1 MSVQGVSNVS
11 RASRE
16 PQEPKIS
23 RTIMVSEIFG
33 VTIQGEGALIGVPT
47 VFVRTGGCD
56 YRCSWCDTLY
66 AVLPEHKDEWH
77 PMTAEEIFAEI
88 QRLSNN
94 QPLLVTLSGGN
105 PAIQPLGDLLD
116 LGHAHGYTFAV
127 ETQGSVAP
135 PWFARLDHL
144 TLSPKPPSSKQV
156 TRWDRLDRCIAY
168 ARVTS
173 NEHAEQRVSARLGAH
188 RVEAQASRDLRTTD
202 PLRSSVP
209 LRAPVQICLKVVV
222 FDEADFVYARQVA
235 ERYPDIPMY
244 LQAGNHTPPHLSQ
257 GLDMQGIL
265 QRMDWLIQRV
275 ITEKWYGARVL
286 PQLHVLLW
294 GNKRGV

>member
-1 MSVQGVSNVS
+1 MVVQGASNVLS
-11 RASRE
+11 ES
-16 PQEPKIS
+16 QVPKPS
-23 RTIMVSEIFG
+23 RTIMVSEVFG
-33 VTIQGEGALIGVPT
+33 PTVQGEGALIGVPT

-66 AVLPEHKDEWH
+66 AVLPEYKDDWY
-77 PMTAEEIFAEI
+77 PMTAQEVFAEI
-88 QRLSNN
+88 QRLSDHK
-94 QPLLVTLSGGN
+94 PLLVTLSGGN

-116 LGHAHGYTFAV
+116 LGHAHGYTFAI
-127 ETQGSVAP
+127 ETQGSVAQ

-156 TRWDRLDRCIAY
+156 TRWERLDRCIAY
-168 ARVTS
+168 ARMTS
-173 NEHAEQRVSARLGAH
+173 DEHIERHGSTPQGVHQGG
-188 RVEAQASRDLRTTD
+188 T
-202 PLRSSVP
+202 RSDAP
-209 LRAPVQICLKVVV
+209 PVQICLKVVI

-257 GLDMQGIL
+257 DLDIPGIL

-275 ITEKWYGARVL
+275 IAEKWYGARVL

>member
-1 MSVQGVSNVS
+1 
-11 RASRE
+11 
-16 PQEPKIS
+16 
-23 RTIMVSEIFG
+23 MVSEVFG
-33 VTIQGEGALIGVPT
+33 PTVQGEGALIGVPT

-66 AVLPEHKDEWH
+66 AVLPEYKDDWH
-77 PMTAEEIFAEI
+77 PMTVQEVFAEI
-88 QRLSNN
+88 QRLSNHK
-94 QPLLVTLSGGN
+94 PLLVTLSGGN

-116 LGHAHGYTFAV
+116 LGHAHGYTFAI
-127 ETQGSVAP
+127 ETQGSVAQ

-156 TRWDRLDRCIAY
+156 TRWERLDRCIAY

-173 NEHAEQRVSARLGAH
+173 NEDIEQHGFTRQGIHHGERSGAR
-188 RVEAQASRDLRTTD
+188 
-202 PLRSSVP
+202 
-209 LRAPVQICLKVVV
+209 PVQICLKVVV

-244 LQAGNHTPPHLSQ
+244 LQAGNHTPPHLSDD
-257 GLDMQGIL
+257 LDIPGIL

-275 ITEKWYGARVL
+275 IAEEWYSARVL

>member
-1 MSVQGVSNVS
+1 MATEEVF
-11 RASRE
+11 A
-16 PQEPKIS
+16 KI
-23 RTIMVSEIFG
+23 
-33 VTIQGEGALIGVPT
+33 Q
-47 VFVRTGGCD
+47 
-56 YRCSWCDTLY
+56 
-66 AVLPEHKDEWH
+66 H
-77 PMTAEEIFAEI
+77 
-88 QRLSNN
+88 LSNH

-116 LGHAHGYTFAV
+116 LGHAHGYTFAI
-127 ETQGSVAP
+127 ETQGSVAQ

-156 TRWDRLDRCIAY
+156 TRWERLDRCVAY
-168 ARVTS
+168 ARATS
-173 NEHAEQRVSARLGAH
+173 DEHIEQHVSVDQSAH
-188 RVEAQASRDLRTTD
+188 HAGDRSRSDHREL
-202 PLRSSVP
+202 PLLRSQGIS
-209 LRAPVQICLKVVV
+209 RSEAAVQICLKVVV

-244 LQAGNHTPPHLSQ
+244 LQAGNHTPPHLSRD
-257 GLDMQGIL
+257 LDMAGIL

-275 ITEKWYGARVL
+275 IAEKWYNARVL